1 MEKGFTL
8 IELIGVIIII
18 GILSLLVT
26 PTIENNL
33 KKSKQRIYD
42 NQISN
47 IESSLTDWAT
57 DHTKYLPENE
67 GESITLTLIQLKQGG
82 YVDKDIQ
89 NPITKKLF
97 PNDML
102 LTITLK
108 YNKYVYNVLDD
119 TGTIIDGEV
128 NPNAPIIILNG
139 NPTDYVEV
147 FDTYIDAGVTAI
159 TSTGSLIDESYVTT
173 TITGTGTTIDTS
185 NLNKYT
191 ITYVVKDPAN
201 NLTSTAIRNVVIRD
215 TTKPTLITPPNITL
229 ESTSLESFDPLFGA
243 SANDNFDGDLTS
255 SIKVGGNL
263 SIIPGT
269 YYLTYSVT
277 DSSKNKTTSKRKI
290 VITKGEESEYT
301 DTSGAPKPE
310 VGDNMIP
317 VIWDTDKW
325 VKADISKQW
334 YDYNNKEWAN
344 VVTVTSD
351 TRSTYKSS
359 AAGTEILMDDILTF
373 FVWIPRYKYALPP
386 VDETSGE
393 YGERPITIVFEPKD
407 EKATGDATGTNYK
420 THPAFTF
427 DGAELDGIWVGKFT
441 TAGDIDNIVIK
452 PKETMITNKNVSTMF
467 NAARNMQKVGNPYG
481 FASTGIDIHMAK
493 NTEWGAA
500 VYLGHS
506 KYGVVDRI
514 WTNSDQFFTTGCG
527 AAWATMPGAVD
538 PCIREYYS
546 VDGMKSST
554 NGNTTGIY
562 DMSGGAWEIVMG
574 NYNNTIS
581 SSGFSSMPDSK
592 YYDLYTSSTGIK
604 GDATNADL
612 NMGGWYY
619 NYDDF
624 ITASGPWFIRGG
636 YYYNGST
643 VGQFCYY
650 GRPGGNESLI
660 SFRVVAVEY

>member
-119 TGTIIDGEV
+119 TGTIIDVEV

-173 TITGTGTTIDTS
+173 TITGSGTTIDTS

-191 ITYVVKDPAN
+191 ISYVVKDPAN

-269 YYLTYSVT
+269 YYLTYNVT
-277 DSSKNKTTSKRKI
+277 DSSNNKTTSKRKI
-290 VITKGEESEYT
+290 VITQG
-301 DTSGAPKPE
+301 
-310 VGDNMIP
+310 
-317 VIWDTDKW
+317 
-325 VKADISKQW
+325 
-334 YDYNNKEWAN
+334 
-344 VVTVTSD
+344 
-351 TRSTYKSS
+351 
-359 AAGTEILMDDILTF
+359 
-373 FVWIPRYKYALPP
+373 
-386 VDETSGE
+386 
-393 YGERPITIVFEPKD
+393 
-407 EKATGDATGTNYK
+407 
-420 THPAFTF
+420 
-427 DGAELDGIWVGKFT
+427 
-441 TAGDIDNIVIK
+441 
-452 PKETMITNKNVSTMF
+452 
-467 NAARNMQKVGNPYG
+467 
-481 FASTGIDIHMAK
+481 
-493 NTEWGAA
+493 
-500 VYLGHS
+500 
-506 KYGVVDRI
+506 
-514 WTNSDQFFTTGCG
+514 
-527 AAWATMPGAVD
+527 
-538 PCIREYYS
+538 
-546 VDGMKSST
+546 
-554 NGNTTGIY
+554 
-562 DMSGGAWEIVMG
+562 
-574 NYNNTIS
+574 
-581 SSGFSSMPDSK
+581 
-592 YYDLYTSSTGIK
+592 
-604 GDATNADL
+604 
-612 NMGGWYY
+612 
-619 NYDDF
+619 
-624 ITASGPWFIRGG
+624 
-636 YYYNGST
+636 
-643 VGQFCYY
+643 
-650 GRPGGNESLI
+650 
-660 SFRVVAVEY
+660 